1 MALADIFSVATSYT
15 LMLSRVHSDSQQ
27 VASIDAPAAE
37 DKGMDW
43 LTYSVQETHTFFCG
57 TGTHQ
62 CLRLQG
68 DSQQVAGAGAPAA
81 GRDS

>member
-1 MALADIFSVATSYT
+1 MALADIFDVGTSYT
-15 LMLSRVHSDSQQ
+15 PMLYRVHSDSQQ
-27 VASIDAPAAE
+27 VAGIDAPAVE

-43 LTYSVQETHTFFCG
+43 LTHSVQQFHTFFCC
-57 TGTHQ
+57 TGTYQ